1 MRLTLRNSNFRLIL
15 LALFLSQ
22 VDAVDQFGL
31 YSLTNL
37 MYPDTGFW
45 VLLFVAAAVVSLV
58 LFSLIAGVAV
68 DRMDKRRLLIM
79 SLIAQI
85 MLSAVVAYLIAAD
98 RFAWLQVM
106 AVEFVRFPIWAVKVT
121 AI

>member
-1 MRLTLRNSNFRLIL
+1 MQLTLRNSNFMLIL
-15 LALFLSQ
+15 LVLFLSQ

-98 RFAWLQVM
+98 RFAWWQVM

>member
-1 MRLTLRNSNFRLIL
+1 VRLTLRNSNFRLIL

-85 MLSAVVAYLIAAD
+85 MLSAVVAYLIATA
-98 RFAWLQVM
+98 RFARWQVM
-106 AVEFVRFPIWAVKVT
+106 AVEFVRFPIWVLKVT

>member
-85 MLSAVVAYLIAAD
+85 MLSAVVAYLIATA
-98 RFAWLQVM
+98 RFAWWQVM
-106 AVEFVRFPIWAVKVT
+106 AVEFVRFPIWSVKVT

>member
-85 MLSAVVAYLIAAD
+85 MLSAVVAYLIATA
-98 RFAWLQVM
+98 RFARWQVM
-106 AVEFVRFPIWAVKVT
+106 AVEFVRFPIWLLKVT

>member
-37 MYPDTGFW
+37 MYADNGFW

-85 MLSAVVAYLIAAD
+85 RLSAVVAYLIATA
-98 RFAWLQVM
+98 RFAWWQVM
-106 AVEFVRFPIWAVKVT
+106 AVEFVQFPIWEVKVT

>member
-1 MRLTLRNSNFRLIL
+1 MQLTLRNSNFRLKL

-58 LFSLIAGVAV
+58 LFSLIAGVPV
-68 DRMDKRRLLIM
+68 DRMDKAKTANHEVDCADNVIRCRCLPVSRGPVRL
-79 SLIAQI
+79 
-85 MLSAVVAYLIAAD
+85 VAGD
-98 RFAWLQVM
+98 GG
-106 AVEFVRFPIWAVKVT
+106 
-121 AI
+121 